1 MKFTTIAL
9 IGIAPDA
16 VTAIRAD
23 FSKQSKAYVSDDMI
37 TLTSAL
43 MGEEFP
49 NPSNQELAFAIS
61 EIYGTE
67 TGVDENGI
75 YQISSV
81 FKQEL
86 MEKGVAKIE
95 KDLEKHNFYDAYEV
109 FDFLLTDDFLKV
121 IDSYDRF
128 PDVIITPD
136 NQFIRASQ
144 AFMYIDAES
153 PDYKEFIAWKEQVKK
168 ILQEHAHTSCSLILD
183 CHA

>member
-1 MKFTTIAL
+1 MKFTTIVL

-16 VTAIRAD
+16 VADIRAD

-37 TLTSAL
+37 TLVSAL
-43 MGEEFP
+43 MGEKFQ

-61 EIYGTE
+61 EVYGTE

-75 YQISSV
+75 YEMLPL

-86 MEKGVAKIE
+86 MNRSVTKVK
-95 KDLEKHNFYDAYEV
+95 KDLEKHDFCDAYQA
-109 FDFLLTDDFLKV
+109 FDLFLTDDFLKV

-153 PDYKEFIAWKEQVKK
+153 SNYKEFIAWQEQVKK
-168 ILQEHAHTSCSLILD
+168 ILQEHADTSCSLVLD

>member
-1 MKFTTIAL
+1 MKFTTIVL

-16 VTAIRAD
+16 VAAIRAD
-23 FSKQSKAYVSDDMI
+23 FSKQSKAYVSDDMMV
-37 TLTSAL
+37 LARAL
-43 MGEEFP
+43 MGEDLP
-49 NPSNQELAFAIS
+49 KLNNQELAFAIS
-61 EIYGTE
+61 EINGTE

-75 YQISSV
+75 YEMLPV

-86 MEKGVAKIE
+86 MDRGVAKIE

-144 AFMYIDAES
+144 AFMYIDEKS
-153 PDYKEFIAWKEQVKK
+153 SNYKEFIAWKEQVKK